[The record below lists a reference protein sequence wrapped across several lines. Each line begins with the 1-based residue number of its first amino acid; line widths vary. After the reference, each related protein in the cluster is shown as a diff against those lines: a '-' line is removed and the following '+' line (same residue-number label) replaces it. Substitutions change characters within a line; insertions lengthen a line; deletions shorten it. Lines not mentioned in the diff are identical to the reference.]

1 LRSIRLQ
8 IGAEGW
14 QAFGSHDNPMHPA
27 KGDVFINKKPLRIM
41 IISFSENEN
50 GEVKGAI
57 YQKPVRE

>member
-1 LRSIRLQ
+1 MILKIKVNKSEELSI
-8 IGAEGW
+8 
-14 QAFGSHDNPMHPA
+14 
-27 KGDVFINKKPLRIM
+27 DVFINKKPLRIM